1 MSIFVIGDLHL
12 SFSTDK
18 PMDIFGDNW
27 KDHYKKI
34 KKDWI
39 EKVKEDDLILIAG
52 DTSWA
57 INLEEADID
66 FKWIDNLPGKKIV
79 IKGNH
84 DYWWTTLKKMNGLY
98 DSIKFINNNYYEYNG
113 IGICG
118 SRGWICPR
126 DAEFTEHD
134 TKIYNREVNRME
146 TSIKKAK
153 AAGIEEILV
162 MMHYPPTNDKHEES
176 KFTELFDKE
185 KIKNVFYGH
194 LHTELSFKAGIKG
207 KYNETNYYL
216 TSCDYL
222 KFKLLKFS

>member
-134 TKIYNREVNRME
+134 MKIYNREISRME